1 VATMGETL
9 VRWYVDVAA
18 VRERIYRAGNP
29 RERERWHALWLL
41 ARGWSATQVAEA
53 LGRDLHTVGAWLHAF
68 EQGGPPAV
76 TFEQA
81 GSAPL
86 ALTADQQAA
95 LDVALESTPRAVG
108 IELANWTWKAVRAYL
123 REHFGVCLG
132 KSSCL
137 RYLHRLGFVW
147 KRPKKRLTKAD
158 AAQRAAFVREYL
170 ALVAEAEQT
179 GAKIFFV
186 DEAHFRA
193 DGDLRGLWVRKGTLA
208 LVDSTSPRWGE
219 KASYYS
225 AVCLETGEVEAMHLE
240 TTSSAQ
246 TSVAFLRQL
255 RATHPEPVIVIWD
268 NSPAHSGDALRQ
280 YLATPELRLVHLPAY
295 SPDYNADEAIWDW
308 IRDEVTA
315 NACFGTQAEV
325 REHVDAFFHGLK
337 SRIDEVKTRC
347 RTVLQAHALASAA
360 M

>member
-1 VATMGETL
+1 VVEGEG
-9 VRWYVDVAA
+9 VS
-18 VRERIYRAGNP
+18 
-29 RERERWHALWLL
+29 AL
-41 ARGWSATQVAEA
+41 
-53 LGRDLHTVGAWLHAF
+53 
-68 EQGGPPAV
+68 
-76 TFEQA
+76 
-81 GSAPL
+81 
-86 ALTADQQAA
+86 
-95 LDVALESTPRAVG
+95 
-108 IELANWTWKAVRAYL
+108 
-123 REHFGVCLG
+123 
-132 KSSCL
+132 
-137 RYLHRLGFVW
+137 
-147 KRPKKRLTKAD
+147 RPND
-158 AAQRAAFVREYL
+158 
-170 ALVAEAEQT
+170 
-179 GAKIFFV
+179 
-186 DEAHFRA
+186 
-193 DGDLRGLWVRKGTLA
+193 DLRGLWVRKGTPA

-315 NACFGTQAEV
+315 NICFGTQAKV

-337 SRIDEVKTRC
+337 SRVDEVKTRC
-347 RTVLQAHALASAA
+347 RTVLQAHVPAPAA